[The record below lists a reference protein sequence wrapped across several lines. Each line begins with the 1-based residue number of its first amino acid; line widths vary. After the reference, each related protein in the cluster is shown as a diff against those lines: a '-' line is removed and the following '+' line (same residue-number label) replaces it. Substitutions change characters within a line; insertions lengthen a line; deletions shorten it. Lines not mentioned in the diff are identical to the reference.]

1 MLLLQYDF
9 KIEFYNVDTSK
20 KSPDGIPF
28 AEEIPK
34 IIINTQDGI
43 HIDIS

>member
-20 KSPDGIPF
+20 KSPDG
-28 AEEIPK
+28 
-34 IIINTQDGI
+34 
-43 HIDIS
+43 

>member
-20 KSPDGIPF
+20 
-28 AEEIPK
+28 
-34 IIINTQDGI
+34 
-43 HIDIS
+43 

>member
-20 KSPDGIPF
+20 KSIDG
-28 AEEIPK
+28 
-34 IIINTQDGI
+34 
-43 HIDIS
+43 